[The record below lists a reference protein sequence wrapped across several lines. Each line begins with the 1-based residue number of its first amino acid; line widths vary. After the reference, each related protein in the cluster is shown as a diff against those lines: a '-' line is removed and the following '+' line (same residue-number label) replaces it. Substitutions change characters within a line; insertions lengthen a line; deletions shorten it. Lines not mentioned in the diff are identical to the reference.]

1 MCPTPL
7 HPGVG
12 QPCPRGNGESL
23 GSGIDTDTSLI
34 MSLVGPCVET
44 LYINVSNSMLPLGC
58 CRG

>member
-34 MSLVGPCVET
+34 IVWWGHVWKH
-44 LYINVSNSMLPLGC
+44 
-58 CRG
+58 